1 MLPRFLEWVLNR
13 LREPSTWR
21 GIVWLLTACGLTL
34 RPDVWGAIITV
45 GMAVVGLIGV
55 IASENLKEVAVQLPP
70 IELIGKSEN
79 ATTKTRFGVNPVA
92 DNSGGPDFSGWT
104 DADLVKL
111 AAGLRAVQ
119 AERGAKFDADGPV
132 GFGDKN

>member
-1 MLPRFLEWVLNR
+1 MNR

-34 RPDVWGAIITV
+34 RPDVWEAITVV
-45 GMAVVGLIGV
+45 GMAIVGLIGV
-55 IASENLKEVAVQLPP
+55 IISENPEVTTVQLPP
-70 IELIGKSEN
+70 IELIGKSDN
-79 ATTKTRFGVNPVA
+79 DTTRTRSGVNPVV
-92 DNSGGPDFSGWT
+92 DHSGGPDFSGWT

-111 AAGLRAVQ
+111 AAGLRAVR
-119 AERGAKFDADGPV
+119 AERKAEFDADEPV